1 MISFE
6 AERNPPWF
14 FQYIENYSHILM
26 DLRFKTEDT
35 SVDMLNFSLDI
46 EIQGFEGLIFYIY
59 KSSFNNIEFDI
70 LDHRTEIIHTIEDL
84 YIDVKDYS
92 TSDSVD
98 FIIIPFGHFKED
110 HKFIPVIRSG
120 KAVSNYQIFNWT
132 PSLLFKNIKSVIKI
146 ANKYEEIVPMEYFDR
161 YYYQFESSFKGNKTE
176 FLFSLINLLV
186 QLEEIPDVE
195 PLVPKIKLIISKTN
209 ELLFELIER
218 SIPLEMINLL
228 KELER
233 LKFNLDNLS
242 KEEIYNWLDDLLS
255 SYSKKI

>member
-14 FQYIENYSHILM
+14 FQYIENYSHILL
-26 DLRFKTEDT
+26 DLRFKTEDA
-35 SVDMLNFSLDI
+35 SVDVVNFSLDL

-59 KSSFNNIEFDI
+59 KPSINTIEFDI
-70 LDHRTEIIHTIEDL
+70 LDHRTEMIHTIEDL
-84 YIDVKDYS
+84 YINVNDYIS
-92 TSDSVD
+92 SESVD
-98 FIIIPFGHFKED
+98 FIIIPFGRFNSD
-110 HKFIPVIRSG
+110 HKFIPVIHSG
-120 KAVSNYQIFNWT
+120 NVVSNYQIFNWT

-146 ANKYEEIVPMEYFDR
+146 ANKYEEIIPMEYFDR
-161 YYYQFESSFKGNKTE
+161 YYYQFDSSFKGNKTE
-176 FLFSLINLLV
+176 VLFSLINLLV
-186 QLEEIPDVE
+186 HLEEIPDVE
-195 PLVPKIKLIISKTN
+195 PLVKKIKKIISKTN

-242 KEEIYNWLDDLLS
+242 KEEIYNWLDDLLT

>member
-14 FQYIENYSHILM
+14 FQYIENYSHLLM

-35 SVDMLNFSLDI
+35 SVDIANFSLDL

-59 KSSFNNIEFDI
+59 KPSFNNIEFDI
-70 LDHRTEIIHTIEDL
+70 LDHRTEMIHTIKDL
-84 YIDVKDYS
+84 YINVKDYIS
-92 TSDSVD
+92 SESVD
-98 FIIIPFGHFKED
+98 FIIIPFGRFKED
-110 HKFIPVIRSG
+110 HKFIPVIHSG
-120 KAVSNYQIFNWT
+120 NIVSNYQIFNWT

-146 ANKYEEIVPMEYFDR
+146 ANKYEEIIPMEYFDR
-161 YYYQFESSFKGNKTE
+161 YYYQFDSSFKGNKTE

-186 QLEEIPDVE
+186 QLEDIPDVE
-195 PLVPKIKLIISKTN
+195 PLISKIKMIISKTN

-218 SIPLEMINLL
+218 SVPLEMINLL
-228 KELER
+228 KELEK

-242 KEEIYNWLDDLLS
+242 KEEIYNWLDDLLT

>member
-14 FQYIENYSHILM
+14 FQYIENFSHLLL
-26 DLRFKTEDT
+26 DLRFKTED
-35 SVDMLNFSLDI
+35 SLSEMLNFSLDL

-59 KSSFNNIEFDI
+59 KPSFNRIEFDI
-70 LDHRTEIIHTIEDL
+70 LDHRTEMIHTIKDL
-84 YIDVKDYS
+84 YINVKEYS
-92 TSDSVD
+92 SSDSLD
-98 FIIIPFGHFKED
+98 FIIIPFGRFKED

-120 KAVSNYQIFNWT
+120 NVVSNYQIFNWT

-146 ANKYEEIVPMEYFDR
+146 ANKYEEIIPMEYFDR
-161 YYYQFESSFKGNKTE
+161 YYYQFKSSFKGNKTE
-176 FLFSLINLLV
+176 FLFNLINLLV

-195 PLVPKIKLIISKTN
+195 PLVPNIKMVISKTN

-218 SIPLEMINLL
+218 SIPMEMINLL
-228 KELER
+228 KEIER

-242 KEEIYNWLDDLLS
+242 KEEIYNWLNDLLT
-255 SYSKKI
+255 SYSEKI